1 MATML
6 DAALSATGPDSFDG
20 YQRALGQYQQAL
32 LTAALTP
39 PG

>member
-1 MATML
+1 ML

-20 YQRALGQYQQAL
+20 QRALGQYQQAL